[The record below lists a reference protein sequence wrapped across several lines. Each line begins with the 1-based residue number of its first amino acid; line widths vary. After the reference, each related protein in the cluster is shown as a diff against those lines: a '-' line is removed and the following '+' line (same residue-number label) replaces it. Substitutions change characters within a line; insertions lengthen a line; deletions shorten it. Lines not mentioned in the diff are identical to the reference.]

1 MCQLQ
6 TLTNEPSFYT
16 VKATSKDTKV
26 ARLDAK
32 YIHQCMMIY
41 PHVAMRLA
49 MSVID
54 NLSPYVRYVKIS
66 SISGLLELTYKW
78 EGKVQSGGQK
88 DGILSK
94 NPYFEGILV
103 KFW

>member
-1 MCQLQ
+1 MGGILCQLQ

-16 VKATSKDTKV
+16 VKATMKDTKV

-54 NLSPYVRYVKIS
+54 NLSPYVR
-66 SISGLLELTYKW
+66 
-78 EGKVQSGGQK
+78 
-88 DGILSK
+88 
-94 NPYFEGILV
+94 
-103 KFW
+103 

>member
-1 MCQLQ
+1 MGGILCQLQ

-16 VKATSKDTKV
+16 VKAAMKDTKV

-32 YIHQCMMIY
+32 YIHQLMLTY

-54 NLSPYVRYVKIS
+54 NLSPYVR
-66 SISGLLELTYKW
+66 
-78 EGKVQSGGQK
+78 
-88 DGILSK
+88 
-94 NPYFEGILV
+94 
-103 KFW
+103 